1 MASLGTAIV
10 SEVLGHSAAEQ
21 AFRPWWD
28 KLQDQLIYALVMLG
42 KIILIEP
49 RFKEHILPENRVR
62 I

>member
-1 MASLGTAIV
+1 MAAIAGDLTQKI
-10 SEVLGHSAAEQ
+10 LGHSDADK